1 MSEDIRCQKCGSQ
14 TVVRTV
20 KRGPNVGRSFR
31 VCTRYPECKGKVAI
45 ESQEGDTTQAAE
57 VHKQAPTDM
66 AIEARGLV
74 KRYGDD
80 VLAVDGVDLAIR
92 RNTVYALLGPNGAG
106 KTTTILM
113 LTTLIQPTAGSA
125 SVAGFNVVHQASAV
139 RRRIGVTFQEMVLD
153 IELTGRQVLEYHGR
167 LYGLRR
173 ALRKAKIAELLAL
186 VELKEAA
193 DRRVNTYSGGMKRRL
208 ELARG
213 LMTEPEVLFL
223 DEPTLGLDPQN
234 RASIWDYIRNLKTER
249 GSTVLLTTHYMDEA
263 EQLADRVGIMDHGR
277 IVVEGSPRELID
289 QMGADSIRIVG
300 QGDIDKLVEKVRALS
315 FVETVTTGDGLIQI
329 GVDSGNRRLSDVISA
344 ATGSGFV
351 VEDISVAKPSLSD
364 VFLKYTG
371 RQLRDK

>member
-1 MSEDIRCQKCGSQ
+1 
-14 TVVRTV
+14 
-20 KRGPNVGRSFR
+20 

-45 ESQEGDTTQAAE
+45 GSQEGDTTQAAE
-57 VHKQAPTDM
+57 VKKQAATDM

-300 QGDIDKLVEKVRALS
+300 QGDIDKLVEIVRALS